1 MTPLAALLAFT
12 VAATLLTITPGL
24 DTALVLRTAAIDGPR
39 RALLAGLGVCAG
51 CLAWG
56 VAAALG
62 LGALL
67 AASSLAYDALRIA
80 GAIYLCWLG
89 ARLLACSLRRRAGDA
104 APGMLPAAPAGG
116 GALQWFWRGCL
127 TNMLNPKVGVFYVT
141 FLPQFIPAGVD
152 VLAFSLLLAALHAAL
167 GLLWFAALVA
177 ATRPLSRWL
186 ARPSVARGLDRL
198 SAGVFIAFGL
208 KLALER
214 R

>member
-1 MTPLAALLAFT
+1 EELAAMDAES
-12 VAATLLTITPGL
+12 
-24 DTALVLRTAAIDGPR
+24 DR
-39 RALLAGLGVCAG
+39 CAVE
-51 CLAWG
+51 L
-56 VAAALG
+56 
-62 LGALL
+62 
-67 AASSLAYDALRIA
+67 SD
-80 GAIYLCWLG
+80 
-89 ARLLACSLRRRAGDA
+89 
-104 APGMLPAAPAGG
+104 
-116 GALQWFWRGCL
+116 
-127 TNMLNPKVGVFYVT
+127 
-141 FLPQFIPAGVD
+141 AGVD

>member
-1 MTPLAALLAFT
+1 YFKRKDGTGPDGLA
-12 VAATLLTITPGL
+12 VQPKRG
-24 DTALVLRTAAIDGPR
+24 
-39 RALLAGLGVCAG
+39 
-51 CLAWG
+51 W
-56 VAAALG
+56 
-62 LGALL
+62 
-67 AASSLAYDALRIA
+67 DAV
-80 GAIYLCWLG
+80 
-89 ARLLACSLRRRAGDA
+89 
-104 APGMLPAAPAGG
+104 
-116 GALQWFWRGCL
+116 